1 VKKGTMLFALV
12 LAFSTQLLQAQR
24 SAPSSNIQFCPIE
37 DPCDPD
43 PTPTPLPPP
52 PTPTPT
58 PAEGLTVTTKYVV
71 LSVAYAPPGSA
82 STATYTN
89 STLFGASI
97 SLTSSFKN
105 TVTETLTLEKEQF
118 LPILGIFLGSADA
131 STGFTQEA
139 DSSTSLAVMQTQAQA
154 YVIRGPA
161 SSAVG
166 LDHDEDIIWLW
177 LNPAMNFHVPS
188 SNVIDFDS
196 VGFDDRFP
204 GHDLEIFPVPV
215 KYLKHPE
222 TMPLDVKAVLGRGWV
237 CEESTDPACA
247 PGGSLDP
254 ALQPSDYIQILK
266 ADPFTDPLYTI
277 EFAPANPPLV
287 SSCTQDGRYCLAV
300 NNTFPYEPPPQGGQ
314 PITTTFTETRTAV
327 ATATAVSS
335 VSVQNSVTIPFD
347 IGSIL
352 FGDFLNTLKT
362 ANTLTITNQ
371 INQANNQQLSQTSA
385 FSITGPTVADNYT
398 GPAEINVF
406 QDNVYGTFMF
416 GAVPATTFD
425 LSVSPTA
432 QNVAQGGC
440 ASYSITIIGR
450 ISGFNSTVNLS
461 VSGVPPGVT
470 ASFDLPSIAG
480 AGVSHLQACASSSAA
495 LGSST
500 LTITGASGAESHSRT
515 ASLTVTSPFIV
526 AATPASQS
534 VVRGGTVSYTVTV
547 TPQSGFNGT
556 VTLSASGAP
565 AGTTV
570 SFSPSTITGQGSST
584 LTITT
589 TAGTPLGLSTIT
601 ILGISGSLSGNT
613 SVSLNVASSSGPPP
627 DFNLNASPG
636 SQTVNA
642 GDSASYGIVAS
653 PQNGFTGTVT
663 LSASGPGGDIF
674 VDISPSTITANGS
687 AILTVTTSDTTAA
700 GTYTVFV
707 TGSSGSLNHSTT
719 LTITVNSSCLD
730 RGTCP
735 LQ

>member
-1 VKKGTMLFALV
+1 MKKRIVLFAL
-12 LAFSTQLLQAQR
+12 LFAFSVQLLQAQGR
-24 SAPSSNIQFCPIE
+24 APGSASQICLIDDGCP
-37 DPCDPD
+37 PD
-43 PTPTPLPPP
+43 PTPTPPP

-58 PAEGLTVTTKYVV
+58 PADGLTVSTKYVV

-97 SLTSSFKN
+97 SLTTSFKN
-105 TVTETLTLEKEQF
+105 SAGETLTLGGS
-118 LPILGIFLGSADA
+118 LPILGFFDNAVTSETFI
-131 STGFTQEA
+131 QQA
-139 DSSTSLAVMQTQAQA
+139 DSSASIALMQTQAQA
-154 YVIRGPA
+154 YVIPGPA
-161 SSAVG
+161 SSAAGV
-166 LDHDEDIIWLW
+166 DHDEDIIWLW
-177 LNPAMNFHVPS
+177 LNPTMNFHVPS
-188 SNVIDFDS
+188 SNVIDWDS

-222 TMPLDVKAVLGRGWV
+222 TMPLSIQAVLGRGWV
-237 CEESTDPACA
+237 CEQSTDPECVT
-247 PGGSLDP
+247 GGALDP
-254 ALQPSDYIQILK
+254 ALQPSDYIEILK

-287 SSCTQDGRYCLAV
+287 SSCTLDGRYCLAA

-327 ATATAVSS
+327 SSEAAVSS
-335 VSVQNSVTIPFD
+335 VSLQSMVTTQPFSFND
-347 IGSIL
+347 TELS
-352 FGDFLNTLKT
+352 DFLTSLKIT
-362 ANTLTITNQ
+362 DTFTVTNQ
-371 INQANNQQLSQTSA
+371 INLANNQQQSQTSA
-385 FSITGPTVADNYT
+385 FSIKGPTVADNYT
-398 GPAEINVF
+398 GPVEINVF

-425 LSVSPTA
+425 VALSPSA

-440 ASYSITIIGR
+440 ASYSVTITGR
-450 ISGFNSTVNLS
+450 LSGFNSTVNLS
-461 VSGVPPGVT
+461 VSGAPQGVT

-480 AGVSHLQACASSSAA
+480 AGVSHLQVCASSSAA

-534 VVRGGTVSYTVTV
+534 VVPGGTVSYTVTV
-547 TPQSGFNGT
+547 TPQSGFNGA

-570 SFSPSTITGQGSST
+570 SFSSPSITGQGSST
-584 LTITT
+584 LTIST

-601 ILGISGSLSGNT
+601 IFGISGSLSGNT

-627 DFNLNASPG
+627 DFTLNASPN

-642 GDSASYGIVAS
+642 GDSASYSIVAS
-653 PQNGFTGTVT
+653 PLNSFTGTIN

-674 VDISPSTITANGS
+674 VDLSPSTITANGS

-707 TGSSGSLNHSTT
+707 SGSSGSLNHSTT

-730 RGTCP
+730 RGICP